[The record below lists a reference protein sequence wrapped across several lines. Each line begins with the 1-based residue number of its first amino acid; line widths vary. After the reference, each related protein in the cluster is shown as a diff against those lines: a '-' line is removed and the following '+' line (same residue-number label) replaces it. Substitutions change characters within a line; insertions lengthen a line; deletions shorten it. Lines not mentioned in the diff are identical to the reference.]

1 MNVNGVPLSIAA
13 YCRISVDDEL
23 HKENTSIENQKAII
37 SDYISQNFP
46 DAMVD
51 YYEDRDRSGYTFEQ
65 REQYQI
71 MRSKLFNKE
80 YSVLIVKD
88 LSRFSRRNSKGL
100 VEIEDLRD
108 MGIRIIA
115 IGDSIDYPTNDDWIK
130 IQLFF
135 FVNEMPVTDTSKK
148 VRNVIN
154 RRQKSGQWI
163 CSVPYGYVMTDS
175 KAMTYKI
182 EPSQAT
188 VVRKIFELYNDG
200 WGYKRI
206 ANYLTDNGIPTPRMD
221 DIARI
226 EASGR
231 ICHYKIP
238 PRLESCYYIRNT

>member
-1 MNVNGVPLSIAA
+1 
-13 YCRISVDDEL
+13 
-23 HKENTSIENQKAII
+23 
-37 SDYISQNFP
+37 
-46 DAMVD
+46 MVD

-148 VRNVIN
+148 SPQCN
-154 RRQKSGQWI
+154 
-163 CSVPYGYVMTDS
+163 
-175 KAMTYKI
+175 
-182 EPSQAT
+182 
-188 VVRKIFELYNDG
+188 
-200 WGYKRI
+200 
-206 ANYLTDNGIPTPRMD
+206 
-221 DIARI
+221 
-226 EASGR
+226 
-231 ICHYKIP
+231 
-238 PRLESCYYIRNT
+238 